1 MSDGDILN
9 PSWAWSLPLIVLT
22 VILHVTC
29 LGVIN
34 TWVVRALHG
43 VHSRR
48 NFFTVFALV
57 MGFTTLLATLLH
69 AAEGA
74 VWALAYRW
82 LGALPSFSS
91 AMVYSL
97 SAMTAYGH
105 ANIFLEK
112 HWQLMGALEA
122 LNGLLLFGFTTAFLF
137 SHIQRVWETQ
147 DKRGTGPRNP

>member
-1 MSDGDILN
+1 MSSSTEILN

-29 LGVIN
+29 LGAIN
-34 TWVVRALHG
+34 SKVVQVLKTARQTTR
-43 VHSRR
+43 SS
-48 NFFTVFALV
+48 TVFMLV
-57 MGFTTLLATLLH
+57 MGLTTLLASILH
-69 AAEGA
+69 GLEGA
-74 VWALAYRW
+74 IWALAYLW
-82 LGALPSFSS
+82 LGALPNFAS

-105 ANIFLEK
+105 ANIYLET

-137 SHIQRVWETQ
+137 SISSAAGKLRST
-147 DKRGTGPRNP
+147 D

>member
-1 MSDGDILN
+1 VTDETGILN

-22 VILHVTC
+22 VIVHVSC
-29 LGVIN
+29 LGAIN
-34 TWVVRALHG
+34 SRVVRVVHG
-43 VHSRR
+43 MRNRS
-48 NFFTVFALV
+48 NFFTLFTLV
-57 MGFTTLLATLLH
+57 MGGTTLLSTLLH
-69 AAEGA
+69 GLEGG
-74 VWALAYRW
+74 VWALAYLW
-82 LGALPSFSS
+82 LGALPDLSS

-137 SHIQRVWETQ
+137 SHIQRVWQTQ
-147 DKRGTGPRNP
+147 DQR